1 MGGILS
7 SLLGDAASAAE
18 GESESGRVSKFS
30 SSTRWQLHFN
40 EIKESSKLLVI
51 DFTASWC
58 GPCKMMSP
66 VFSGLAEKFTDV
78 EFAKV
83 DVDEVPDVAR
93 EFGVQAMPTFVLVKR
108 GKEVDRI
115 IGAKKDELE
124 RKIVR
129 HMSS

>member
-7 SLLGDAASAAE
+7 SFLGGAAS
-18 GESESGRVSKFS
+18 ESETGSESDRVSKFS
-30 SSTRWQLHFN
+30 SSARWQLYFN

-58 GPCKMMSP
+58 GPCKMMAP
-66 VFSGLAEKFTDV
+66 VFQGLAEKFTDV
-78 EFAKV
+78 EFVKI

-108 GKEVDRI
+108 GREVDRVV
-115 IGAKKDELE
+115 GAKKDELE
-124 RKIVR
+124 RKISHHR
-129 HMSS
+129 P